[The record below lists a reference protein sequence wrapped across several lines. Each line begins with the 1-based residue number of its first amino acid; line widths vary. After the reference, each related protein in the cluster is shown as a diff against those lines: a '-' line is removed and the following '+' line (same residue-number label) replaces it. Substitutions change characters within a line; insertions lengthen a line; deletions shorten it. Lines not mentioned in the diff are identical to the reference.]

1 MTDVIPLMLLLHI
14 VGVFLV
20 SFRTKKVEELLKLLF
35 AFFFF
40 LISPPVGGPEF
51 IQK

>member
-20 SFRTKKVEELLKLLF
+20 SFRPKKVEELLKLLF
-35 AFFFF
+35 AFFF